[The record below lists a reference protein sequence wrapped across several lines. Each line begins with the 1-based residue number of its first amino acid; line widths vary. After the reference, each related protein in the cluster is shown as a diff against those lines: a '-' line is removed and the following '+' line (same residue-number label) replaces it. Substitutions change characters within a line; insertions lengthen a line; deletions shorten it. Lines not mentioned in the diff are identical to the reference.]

1 MKNILVTGRTVF
13 VSKYIA
19 KYYTSLGDK
28 VHVLNRNHHPQ
39 PEGTYLIEADR
50 HHLGEVLKNYFF
62 DVVLDINGYDRQDV
76 SDLLDGLGEFGDY
89 IFISSSAVYPEHLP
103 QPFEETMKV

>member
-1 MKNILVTGRTVF
+1 MKFDGQRKENNDEKHTCDGRNVF

-50 HHLGEVLKNYFF
+50 HHLGEVLKN
-62 DVVLDINGYDRQDV
+62 
-76 SDLLDGLGEFGDY
+76 
-89 IFISSSAVYPEHLP
+89 
-103 QPFEETMKV
+103 

>member
-1 MKNILVTGRTVF
+1 MKNILVTGGTVF

-50 HHLGEVLKNYFF
+50 HHRGGGTQELFF
-62 DVVLDINGYDRQDV
+62 
-76 SDLLDGLGEFGDY
+76 
-89 IFISSSAVYPEHLP
+89 
-103 QPFEETMKV
+103 

>member
-1 MKNILVTGRTVF
+1 MKNILVTGGTVF

-50 HHLGEVLKNYFF
+50 HHLGEVLKNYFLMWF
-62 DVVLDINGYDRQDV
+62 WTSTDMTGRMSLICLMVWESLEI
-76 SDLLDGLGEFGDY
+76 
-89 IFISSSAVYPEHLP
+89 IFSSARAQCIRSICRSPLR
-103 QPFEETMKV
+103 KR

>member
-1 MKNILVTGRTVF
+1 MKNILVTGGTVF

-62 DVVLDINGYDRQDV
+62 DVVLDINGYD
-76 SDLLDGLGEFGDY
+76 SLEI
-89 IFISSSAVYPEHLP
+89 IFSSARAQCIRSICRSPLR
-103 QPFEETMKV
+103 KR